1 MRREILATHAAFAA
15 FGVFWGA
22 WAAVLPAVKRDVG
35 ASKSELGLALLCVA
49 VAALPSMLATGALV
63 DRLGRGLV
71 APLLCLFAAAILAPG
86 FATGVDTLALSLVG
100 VGITTGALDVAVNTQ
115 ASALE
120 AASGRRL
127 MPVAHALFSAGLV
140 VASVSVGLARQAG
153 AGRVGILLAVAA
165 VLAATALL
173 NARVAPVPK
182 PETRPR
188 RRLNL
193 TRPLV
198 ALGLLCA
205 AAFIVEGGTENWSAL
220 YLESR
225 LGGDPAVG
233 GLGPAAFAAA
243 MVAGRLGGGA
253 VERVLG
259 ERRILTIGSALA
271 AVGLILAA
279 AASSFALALVGFALT
294 GIGISVA
301 APTLFGAAGR
311 RAGGADRGT
320 AVAAV
325 TTVSY
330 LGFLAGPPLIG
341 AVAGGFGLR
350 VAMAALAGV
359 AVLYGLGTVSSSAL
373 DRRGS

>member
-1 MRREILATHAAFAA
+1 MRREILATHAAFAS
-15 FGVFWGA
+15 FGAFWGA
-22 WAAVLPAVKRDVG
+22 WAALLPAVQRHVG
-35 ASKSELGLALLCVA
+35 ASKSQLGLALLFVA
-49 VAALPSMLATGALV
+49 VGALPAMLATGAIV
-63 DRLGRGLV
+63 DRLGRNVV
-71 APLLCLFAAAILAPG
+71 APALLLFAAAVVAPG
-86 FATGVDTLALSLVG
+86 FAPSLGTLALSLVG
-100 VGITTGALDVAVNTQ
+100 VGVASGALDVAINAQ
-115 ASALE
+115 ASSLE
-120 AASGRRL
+120 EATGRRL

-140 VASVSVGLARQAG
+140 VASVSAGLARQVG
-153 AGRVGILLAVAA
+153 AKPGGVLLAVCAL
-165 VLAATALL
+165 VAATGAL
-173 NARVAPVPK
+173 NARAVRLPRVAPG
-182 PETRPR
+182 PR

-205 AAFIVEGGTENWSAL
+205 VAFVVESGTENWSAL

-253 VERVLG
+253 LERRLG
-259 ERRILTIGSALA
+259 ERRLLVAGASVAASGLLVA
-271 AVGLILAA
+271 AVAPSAGV
-279 AASSFALALVGFALT
+279 ALVGFALT

-311 RAGGADRGT
+311 RADADDRGT

-330 LGFLAGPPLIG
+330 LGFLCGPPLIG
-341 AVAGGFGLR
+341 AVAGAFGLR
-350 VAMAALAGV
+350 VAMIGLAGV
-359 AVLYGLGTVSSSAL
+359 AVLYGLGAAAHR
-373 DRRGS
+373 DW

>member
-15 FGVFWGA
+15 FGAFWGA

-86 FATGVDTLALSLVG
+86 FATGVGTLALSLVG
-100 VGITTGALDVAVNTQ
+100 VGVTTGALDVAVNTK

-120 AASGRRL
+120 AGSGRRL

-153 AGRVGILLAVAA
+153 AGRVGILFAVAA

-173 NARVAPVPK
+173 NARAAPVPK
-182 PETRPR
+182 PESRPQ

-205 AAFIVEGGTENWSAL
+205 AAFVVEGGTENWSAL

-253 VERVLG
+253 VERLLG
-259 ERRILTIGSALA
+259 ERRILTIGSVLA
-271 AVGLILAA
+271 AAGLLLAA

-311 RAGGADRGT
+311 RAGEADRGT

-350 VAMAALAGV
+350 VAMAALA
-359 AVLYGLGTVSSSAL
+359 
-373 DRRGS
+373 

>member
-1 MRREILATHAAFAA
+1 MRREILSTHAAFAS
-15 FGVFWGA
+15 FGAFWGA
-22 WAAVLPAVKRDVG
+22 WAALLPAVQRHVG
-35 ASKSELGLALLCVA
+35 ASKSQLGLALLFVA
-49 VAALPSMLATGALV
+49 VGALPAMLATGAIV
-63 DRLGRGLV
+63 DRLGRNVV
-71 APLLCLFAAAILAPG
+71 APALLLFAAAVVGPG
-86 FATGVDTLALSLVG
+86 FAPSLVVLGLSLVG
-100 VGITTGALDVAVNTQ
+100 VGVASGALDVAINAQ
-115 ASALE
+115 ASSLE
-120 AASGRRL
+120 EATGRRI

-153 AGRVGILLAVAA
+153 AKPGGVLLAVCA
-165 VLAATALL
+165 VVAATGAL
-173 NARVAPVPK
+173 NARAVRLPRVTPG
-182 PETRPR
+182 PR

-205 AAFIVEGGTENWSAL
+205 VAFVVESGTENWSAL

-253 VERVLG
+253 LERHLG
-259 ERRILTIGSALA
+259 ERRLLVAGASVA
-271 AVGLILAA
+271 ASGLLVAA
-279 AASSFALALVGFALT
+279 AAPSAGLALVGFAVT

-311 RAGGADRGT
+311 RADADDRGT

-330 LGFLAGPPLIG
+330 LGFLCGPPLIG
-341 AVAGGFGLR
+341 AVAGVWGLR
-350 VAMAALAGV
+350 VAMIALAGV
-359 AVLYGLGTVSSSAL
+359 AVVYGLGAAAH
-373 DRRGS
+373 REW